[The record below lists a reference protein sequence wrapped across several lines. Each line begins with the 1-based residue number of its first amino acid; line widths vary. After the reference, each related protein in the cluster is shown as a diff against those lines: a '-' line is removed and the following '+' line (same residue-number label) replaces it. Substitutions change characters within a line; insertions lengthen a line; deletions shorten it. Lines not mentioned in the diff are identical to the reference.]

1 MEEIKRG
8 TVEIISEAELAKKLK
23 QGKPLRIKWGA
34 DPSAP
39 DIHLGHTVVLNKLKQ
54 FQDLG
59 HEIIFLIGD
68 FTAMIGDPSGKSETR
83 QVLSKEE
90 VKKNAESY
98 QEQVFKILDRNK
110 TRVVYNSEW
119 LEKMGLIDV
128 FELSR
133 QYTVA
138 RMLERKDFKE
148 RFEKQTE
155 ISIIEFL
162 YPLLQ
167 GHDSVHLQA
176 DVEVGGT
183 DQKFNLLM
191 GRTLQQR
198 AGQESQVVITLP
210 LLEGTDGVKK
220 MSKSLGNYIG
230 ITELPKEIFGKIMS
244 ISDKL
249 MLRYYELLTL
259 EPLDK
264 IKKMHPKEAKQ
275 KLASILVERF
285 YDKKAAAEAKKEFD
299 AIFAKGSLPKDIEEK
314 IINKKQI
321 SIIDLLIETKLTA
334 SKSEARRLIK
344 QGGVKV
350 DDKVVIDEKEII
362 NLDKERI
369 IKVGKRK
376 FVKVK
381 NK

>member
-1 MEEIKRG
+1 
-8 TVEIISEAELAKKLK
+8 
-23 QGKPLRIKWGA
+23 
-34 DPSAP
+34 
-39 DIHLGHTVVLNKLKQ
+39 
-54 FQDLG
+54 
-59 HEIIFLIGD
+59 
-68 FTAMIGDPSGKSETR
+68 
-83 QVLSKEE
+83 
-90 VKKNAESY
+90 
-98 QEQVFKILDRNK
+98 
-110 TRVVYNSEW
+110 
-119 LEKMGLIDV
+119 
-128 FELSR
+128 
-133 QYTVA
+133 
-138 RMLERKDFKE
+138 
-148 RFEKQTE
+148 
-155 ISIIEFL
+155 
-162 YPLLQ
+162 
-167 GHDSVHLQA
+167 
-176 DVEVGGT
+176 
-183 DQKFNLLM
+183 M